1 MKEVYG
7 LSRKFTVVV
16 IPDTGQHS
24 GPEVDEDADDDGA
37 QTADDDQ
44 VLKFC
49 EYVLDVECTNIE
61 IQTTPT
67 M

>member
-44 VLKFC
+44 VLKSC
-49 EYVLDVECTNIE
+49 QSVLDVECTNTK
-61 IQTTPT
+61 IQTTPA

>member
-1 MKEVYG
+1 M
-7 LSRKFTVVV
+7 SRKFTVVV

-44 VLKFC
+44 VSKFC
-49 EYVLDVECTNIE
+49 QSAFDEEGTKTLYFA
-61 IQTTPT
+61 
-67 M
+67 